1 MNSLEIVGLVAIILI
16 SSFAIIG
23 IIVSIPLFKLLN
35 KIKSIASNLD
45 ESLTPIISNLNKSV
59 ESLNSELE
67 EISSVTSNL
76 NSIVEQM
83 EKVIRLARLL
93 VTNPIIKVVSTSAGI
108 LKAFTK
114 K

>member
-16 SSFAIIG
+16 SCFAIIG

-35 KIKSIASNLD
+35 KIKHIADNLN
-45 ESLTPIISNLNKSV
+45 ESLTPIIGNLNKSV
-59 ESLNSELE
+59 EGLNSELE
-67 EISSVTSNL
+67 EISSVTSSL
-76 NSIVEQM
+76 NSIVVQM

-93 VTNPIIKVVSTSAGI
+93 VTNPVIKVVSTSAGL